1 MLLTHP
7 LQAFGA
13 IFGHKPSTNRSSIDD
28 KTSKNYWEGNIESA
42 VNEQID
48 WYIQV
53 EMLMSNAKSSC
64 TNEEITA
71 WLRGLLTIAW
81 ADGNFDEDEQK
92 MIANLTQD
100 ELHPVSFEEGFEPI
114 APEEL
119 VAVLGKDTAK
129 GEDFLRTAVMV
140 ALADGTYSLSEDEVI
155 SKFCTALG
163 HNVEA
168 IEALR
173 HTIEDSKCDD
183 PQGPS
188 SQIVFDANVAPVAGT
203 PLSSRLPKPHHKD
216 VLQPVKD
223 WLDGW
228 EIHDPKVAHF
238 VCKIIPPQC
247 PFERDVVLFGR
258 KIVHI
263 PAMCQINPLYE
274 QLVGMRFRAL
284 CYLADE
290 CKEDVSS
297 YC

>member
-13 IFGHKPSTNRSSIDD
+13 IFGHQPSTNRSSIDQ
-28 KTSKNYWEGNIESA
+28 KTSKNYWEGNIEPA

-64 TNEEITA
+64 TDEEITA

-100 ELHPVSFEEGFEPI
+100 ELHPVSFEESFEPI

-188 SQIVFDANVAPVAGT
+188 SQIVFDANVAPAAGT
-203 PLSSRLPKPHHKD
+203 PLSSRLPKPHQKN

-228 EIHDPKVAHF
+228 EIHDPKLAHF

-247 PFERDVVLFGR
+247 PFERDVVLFGH

>member
-13 IFGHKPSTNRSSIDD
+13 IFGHQPSTNRSSIDH

-100 ELHPVSFEEGFEPI
+100 ELHPVSFEAGFEPI
-114 APEEL
+114 TAEEL

-173 HTIEDSKCDD
+173 HTIEESKCDD